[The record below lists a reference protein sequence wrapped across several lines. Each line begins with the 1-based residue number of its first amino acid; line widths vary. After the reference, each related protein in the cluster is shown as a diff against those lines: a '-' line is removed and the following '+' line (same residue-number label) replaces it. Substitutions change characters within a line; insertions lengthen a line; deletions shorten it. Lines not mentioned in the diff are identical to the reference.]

1 MSQTNR
7 ILSPIR
13 RFTIRKVDSS
23 VVLFL
28 ATIVALIVANSP
40 LRELYH
46 TLLSIP
52 INLNILGLDV
62 FHYHGEPMN
71 FSLFANDVLM
81 VFFFFVVG
89 LDIKQQLL
97 VGELS
102 SVKKAIMPVVGAMG
116 GMIVPILIFLLISPS
131 GDASRGAAIPM
142 ATDIAFVLAVLMVL
156 KDHVPVSLRVFMTT
170 LAVADDIGGII
181 VIAIFYS
188 SGINLLMLGLGLLT
202 VALLALLGRW
212 GVRDLWVYMLGLF
225 VVWFLFLQSGIH
237 TTIAGVLVA
246 LTVPMTTSVSRQQL
260 GHLAGTVSSMLPSME
275 RHKKRQVVHLEGA
288 DIALINSLRQAAS
301 GAIPPVQRLEHALTG
316 WVNYLILPIFAFV
329 NAGIDFSSFAMGGM
343 SALPF
348 AVTLGLFIGKPVGI
362 FLFTYVYIR
371 LTKHR
376 WSEGV
381 YPSLLF
387 AVCILGGI
395 GFTVSMFIASLSY
408 DVQLHLDWLNE
419 AKLGILVGSLV
430 SGIVGYLCVLA
441 VGKQHQKKM
450 AAKANNK

>member
-1 MSQTNR
+1 MSQTSG
-7 ILSPIR
+7 ILRPVR

-23 VVLFL
+23 VVLFI

-46 TLLSIP
+46 TLLTIP
-52 INLNILGLDV
+52 INLNILGLDI
-62 FHYHGEPMN
+62 FQSHGEPMS
-71 FSLFANDVLM
+71 FLVFANDVLM

-102 SVKKAIMPVVGAMG
+102 SVKKAMMPVVGAIG
-116 GMIVPILIFLLISPS
+116 GMIVPILLFLLIAPS

-156 KDHVPVSLRVFMTT
+156 NDHVPVSLRVFMTT

-181 VIAIFYS
+181 VIALFYS
-188 SGINLLMLGLGLLT
+188 TGINLLMLGLGLAV
-202 VALLALLGRW
+202 VALLALLGRV
-212 GVRDLWVYMLGLF
+212 GGRHIGLYMVGLF
-225 VVWFLFLQSGIH
+225 VVWFFFLQSGIH
-237 TTIAGVLVA
+237 TTIAGVMVA
-246 LTVPMTTSVSRQQL
+246 LTVPMTTSVSRHQL
-260 GHLAGTVSSMLPSME
+260 GSLAGAISRMLPATEST
-275 RHKKRQVVHLEGA
+275 KKGEATHLEGA
-288 DIALINSLRQAAS
+288 DIAMINSLRQAAAS
-301 GAIPPVQRLEHALTG
+301 AIPPVQRLEHALTD

-329 NAGIDFSSFAMGGM
+329 NAGIDFSTFAMGGI

-348 AVTLGLFIGKPVGI
+348 AVTLGLFIGKTICI
-362 FLFTYVYIR
+362 FLFTNIYIR
-371 LTKHR
+371 LTKHE

-381 YPSLLF
+381 YPAMLF
-387 AVCILGGI
+387 AVSILGGI

-408 DVQLHLDWLNE
+408 DVQLHLDWLSE
-419 AKLGILVGSLV
+419 AKLGILVGSLI
-430 SGIVGYLCVLA
+430 SGIVGYIAVLA

-450 AAKANNK
+450 ASKAN